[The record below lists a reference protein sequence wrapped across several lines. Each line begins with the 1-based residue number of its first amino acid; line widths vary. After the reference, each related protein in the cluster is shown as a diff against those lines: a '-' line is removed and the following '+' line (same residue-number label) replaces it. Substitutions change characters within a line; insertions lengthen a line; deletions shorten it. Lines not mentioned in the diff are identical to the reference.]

1 MLNFTAARAVTKTMH
16 KTIILDRSTLDFY
29 YTFDM
34 AMFVCREACE
44 LLARKLSP
52 THQYVITF
60 SDEYSPGYRRIQSRY
75 SGEAKTKSHEFGLTW
90 RQQAWI
96 KALGLKTLNELN
108 GHFYV
113 KITPFE

>member
-52 THQYVITF
+52 THQYVVTF

-75 SGEAKTKSHEFGLTW
+75 NGEAKTKSHEFGLTW